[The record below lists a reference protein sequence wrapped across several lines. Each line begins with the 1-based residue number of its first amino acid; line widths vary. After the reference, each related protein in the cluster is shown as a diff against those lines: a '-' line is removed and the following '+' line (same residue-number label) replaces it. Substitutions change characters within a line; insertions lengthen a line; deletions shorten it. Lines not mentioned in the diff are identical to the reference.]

1 MPKTLILIPSRMS
14 ANRLPGKPLLKINNL
29 SIISHVVN
37 KAKKTGIGQV
47 VVCTEDQSI
56 LEDVL
61 KNGGEAILTGDHHK
75 SGTDRIFEGYQKLDI
90 KDIDYILNI
99 QGDEPSI
106 NEEDIIDLNN
116 MMIETNSNIGTLGAE
131 IKDKKKFSDENL
143 VKVVTEQKLNSKNS
157 SLAISFKRN
166 HTFKEGENVYHHIGI
181 YAYKVK
187 ILEKFISLEQTKNET
202 QNRLEQLRAI
212 DNNLKINVSLA
223 KSSPIGVDTRED
235 YLALKKIM
243 EYKS

>member
-1 MPKTLILIPSRMS
+1 MPKTLILIPSRIS
-14 ANRLPGKPLLKINNL
+14 ATRLPGKPLLKINNL

-37 KAKKTGIGQV
+37 KAKNTEIGRV

-56 LEDVL
+56 LEEVL
-61 KNGGEAILTGDHHK
+61 KNGGDAILTGNHHK
-75 SGTDRIFEGYQKLDI
+75 SGTDRIFEGYRKLKI

-106 NEEDIIDLNN
+106 DENDIINLNN

-131 IKDKKKFSDENL
+131 IKDKKMFFNENI
-143 VKVVTEQKLNSKNS
+143 VKVATEEKLNTKNS
-157 SLAISFKRN
+157 SLALSFKRK
-166 HTFKEGENVYHHIGI
+166 HIFKQEENIYHHIGI

-187 ILEKFISLEQTKNET
+187 TLEKFINLNQTKNEVK
-202 QNRLEQLRAI
+202 NKLEQLRAL
-212 DNNLKINVSLA
+212 DNDLKINVSLA

>member
-14 ANRLPGKPLLKINNL
+14 ATRLPGKPLLKINNL

-37 KAKKTGIGQV
+37 KAKNTDIGRV
-47 VVCTEDQSI
+47 VVFTEDQSI
-56 LEDVL
+56 LDDVI
-61 KNGGEAILTGDHHK
+61 KNGGEAVLTGSHHK
-75 SGTDRIFEGYQKLDI
+75 SGTDRIFEGYQKLKI

-106 NEEDIIDLNN
+106 NENDIINLNN

-143 VKVVTEQKLNSKNS
+143 VKVATEQKLNSKNS

>member
-1 MPKTLILIPSRMS
+1 MS
-14 ANRLPGKPLLKINNL
+14 ATRLPGKPLLKINNL

-37 KAKKTGIGQV
+37 KVKNTKIGRV

-56 LEDVL
+56 LEDVV
-61 KNGGEAILTGDHHK
+61 KNGGEAVLTGNHHK
-75 SGTDRIFEGYQKLDI
+75 SGTDRIFEGYQKLNIEDV
-90 KDIDYILNI
+90 DYILNV

-106 NEEDIIDLNN
+106 NENDIINLNN
-116 MMIETNSNIGTLGAE
+116 MMIKTNSSIGTLGAE
-131 IKDKKKFSDENL
+131 IQDKKIFPNENI
-143 VKVVTEQKLNSKNS
+143 VKVETAEKLNSNNS
-157 SLAISFKRN
+157 SLALSFKRN
-166 HTFKEGENVYHHIGI
+166 HIFKEEENIYHHIGI

-187 ILEKFISLEQTKNET
+187 TLEKFTSLKQSKNEA
-202 QNRLEQLRAI
+202 QNRLEQLRAL
-212 DNNLKINVSLA
+212 DNNLKINVFLA

>member
-1 MPKTLILIPSRMS
+1 MSKTLILIPSRMS
-14 ANRLPGKPLLKINNL
+14 ATRLPGKPLLKINNL

-37 KAKKTGIGQV
+37 KVKNTKIGRV

-56 LEDVL
+56 LEDVV
-61 KNGGEAILTGDHHK
+61 KNGGEAVLTGNHHK
-75 SGTDRIFEGYQKLDI
+75 SGTDRIFEGYQKLNIEDV
-90 KDIDYILNI
+90 DYILNV

-106 NEEDIIDLNN
+106 NENDIINLNN
-116 MMIETNSNIGTLGAE
+116 MMIKNNSNMGTLGAE
-131 IKDKKKFSDENL
+131 IIDKKMFSNENI
-143 VKVVTEQKLNSKNS
+143 VKVETTEKLNSNNL
-157 SLAISFKRN
+157 SLALSFKRN
-166 HTFKEGENVYHHIGI
+166 HIFKEEENIYHHIGI

-187 ILEKFISLEQTKNET
+187 TLEKFISLNQTKNEV
-202 QNRLEQLRAI
+202 QNRLEQLRAL
-212 DNNLKINVSLA
+212 DNNLKINVFLA